1 MLRCSHVLCRVNNI
15 SQLVRDYESLGFTL
29 EWGSAPG
36 KALNALLWFEEG
48 PFIEFFQIPRALSYF
63 GPPLGLAFGRPAA
76 RRWKHWYE
84 SSEGWCDVAL
94 EPTGRGE
101 RLSRERSRENLREL
115 KEIRTALN
123 RQGIAT
129 SRVIRGARTRPDGIR
144 VRYALFAPEPVALP
158 FVVSRYD
165 PPQRPAGISHPNG
178 ASGIQSITMGITEKY
193 IQPFQTLI
201 GGDTWLKTAPSLKT
215 GVLEVAL
222 KGIRTTNLNPER
234 LHGAVFTV
242 TDGSAFHP

>member
-1 MLRCSHVLCRVNNI
+1 VNNI

-36 KALNALLWFEEG
+36 RALNALLWFEEG

-94 EPTGRGE
+94 EPMGRGE
-101 RLSRERSRENLREL
+101 SSSRERNRDNLREL

-123 RQGIAT
+123 RQGIAS
-129 SRVIRGARTRPDGIR
+129 SRVIRGSRTRPDKIR
-144 VRYALFAPEPVALP
+144 VRYALFAPEPVVLP

-165 PPQRPAGISHPNG
+165 PPQRPARISHPNG
-178 ASGIQSITMGITEKY
+178 ASGIQWVKMGIPEENSHH
-193 IQPFQTLI
+193 FQTLTR
-201 GGDTWLKTAPSLKT
+201 GDTWLKTAPSLQT
-215 GVLEVAL
+215 GVIEVAL
-222 KGIRTTNLNPER
+222 KGLKKTNLNPER

-242 TDGSAFHP
+242 SD